1 MRGTYLVCHILKRN
15 VGGDHATRRAKK
27 QTTRAKVATA
37 VYCAKI
43 SSHGIENDDDN
54 ETAEVK

>member
-15 VGGDHATRRAKK
+15 GGGDHATRRAKK

-37 VYCAKI
+37 VYCAN
-43 SSHGIENDDDN
+43 GIENDDDN